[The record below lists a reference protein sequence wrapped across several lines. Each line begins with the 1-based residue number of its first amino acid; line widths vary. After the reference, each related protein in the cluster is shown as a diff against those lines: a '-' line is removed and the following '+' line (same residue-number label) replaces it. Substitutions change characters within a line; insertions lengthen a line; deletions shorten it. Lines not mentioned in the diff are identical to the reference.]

1 MNPAFV
7 IIVIIIAA
15 LIWVTLSYAFTD
27 IGKIVKD
34 LFRQVE
40 KDIEKDDEEDF
51 QEDEEE

>member
-7 IIVIIIAA
+7 IIVIIVAA

-34 LFRQVE
+34 LFKQVK
-40 KDIEKDDEEDF
+40 KDIEKDEEDF
-51 QEDEEE
+51 QEEEEE

>member
-40 KDIEKDDEEDF
+40 KDIEKDEEDF
-51 QEDEEE
+51 QEEEEE

>member
-1 MNPAFV
+1 MNPAFI
-7 IIVIIIAA
+7 IIVIIVAA

-40 KDIEKDDEEDF
+40 KDIEKDEEDF
-51 QEDEEE
+51 QEEEEK

>member
-7 IIVIIIAA
+7 IIVVIIAA

-34 LFRQVE
+34 LFKQVE
-40 KDIEKDDEEDF
+40 KDIEKDEEDF
-51 QEDEEE
+51 QEEEEE

>member
-7 IIVIIIAA
+7 IIVIIVAA

-40 KDIEKDDEEDF
+40 KDIEKDEEDF
-51 QEDEEE
+51 QEEEEE